1 MRQLLSFA
9 FASALL
15 LAVVYAQTSGT
26 TPTSTGQASPA
37 ASTATSTNEARGTIT
52 DYSPGVSLVL
62 KTGAGEPL
70 HFRFGKT
77 VTYINDEGRSIE
89 PGRIKKNFIARVH
102 YTKEGNDMVIDKLIL
117 SD

>member
-1 MRQLLSFA
+1 MKRFLRLA
-9 FASALL
+9 FAPALL
-15 LAVVYAQTSGT
+15 LAVAYAQTSGT

-37 ASTATSTNEARGTIT
+37 TSTTTTNEARGTIT
-52 DYSPGVSLVL
+52 EFSPGVSLVL
-62 KTGAGEPL
+62 KTGAGESL

-89 PGRIKKNFIARVH
+89 PARIKKNFIARVH